1 MKSSKRNG
9 EAKGFRKRQ
18 NNNDYNFA
26 FKKHHHSYYIEA
38 ALFSQILLIVFGL
51 WPNMIKSC

>member
-9 EAKGFRKRQ
+9 EPKGFAKRQ
-18 NNNDYNFA
+18 NNNDNFSL
-26 FKKHHHSYYIEA
+26 KKHHHSYYIEA

-51 WPNMIKSC
+51 WPNLIKSC